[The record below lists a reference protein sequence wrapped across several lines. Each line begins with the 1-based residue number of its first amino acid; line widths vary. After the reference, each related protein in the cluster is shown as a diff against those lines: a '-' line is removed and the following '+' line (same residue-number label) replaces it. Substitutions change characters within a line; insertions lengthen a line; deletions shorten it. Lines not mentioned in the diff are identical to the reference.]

1 VTICYPK
8 ILVYLL
14 IQQIIVLTVYSLSE
28 INLPL
33 RIVRLKLLF
42 CCALLLTA
50 CDRITS
56 ISPPVLTQAPVEI
69 INPIARKLV
78 AGGIAQTAITK
89 SYDPAYIQ
97 LAYPGGDV
105 PAITGVCTDVII
117 RAYRQIG
124 IDLQQQV
131 HEDMGRNFAKY
142 PKIWG
147 LKQPD
152 KNIDHRRVANLM
164 TFLRRRGAA
173 LPVTDRPADYQ
184 PGDLVTYDLGAQIGL
199 HIAIVSNIRGSNGY
213 QMIHNACCGTKVE
226 TIPRNWKINGH
237 YRYLP

>member
-1 VTICYPK
+1 MQLLSPK
-8 ILVYLL
+8 L
-14 IQQIIVLTVYSLSE
+14 IMFLITPSSIVHE
-28 INLPL
+28 M
-33 RIVRLKLLF
+33 RLKLLF

-56 ISPPVLTQAPVEI
+56 ISPPVLTPAPVAI
-69 INPIARKLV
+69 TNPIARKLV
-78 AGGIAQTAITK
+78 AGGIAQTTVTK
-89 SYDPAYIQ
+89 TYDPAYIR

-105 PAITGVCTDVII
+105 PAVTGVCTDVIV

-124 IDLQQQV
+124 IDLQKEV

-173 LPVTDRPADYQ
+173 LPVTDNPADYQ
-184 PGDLVTYDLGAQIGL
+184 PGDLVTYDLGAIGL
-199 HIAIVSNIRGSNGY
+199 HVAIVSNVRGNNGY
-213 QMIHNACCGTKVE
+213 QKIHNACCGTKLE
-226 TIPRNWKINGH
+226 DIPPSWKINGH
-237 YRYLP
+237 YRYFP

>member
-1 VTICYPK
+1 M
-8 ILVYLL
+8 
-14 IQQIIVLTVYSLSE
+14 
-28 INLPL
+28 
-33 RIVRLKLLF
+33 KLLLF
-42 CCALLLTA
+42 LTLLLTG

-56 ISPPVLTQAPVEI
+56 IPPQVLTPAPVEI
-69 INPIARKLV
+69 TNPIARKLV
-78 AGGIAQTAITK
+78 AGGIAQTAVTK

-131 HEDMGRNFAKY
+131 HQDMGRNFAQY

-164 TFLRRRGAA
+164 TFLNRRGAA

-184 PGDLVTYDLGAQIGL
+184 PGDLVTYDLGAKIGL
-199 HIAIVSNIRGSNGY
+199 HIAIVSNIQGSDGY
-213 QMIHNACCGTKVE
+213 QMIHNACCGVKVE

-237 YRYLP
+237 YRYLPQRKVTNL

>member
-1 VTICYPK
+1 MIRTI
-8 ILVYLL
+8 L
-14 IQQIIVLTVYSLSE
+14 I
-28 INLPL
+28 
-33 RIVRLKLLF
+33 
-42 CCALLLTA
+42 CCTLLLTG

-56 ISPPVLTQAPVEI
+56 IVPKLTPNIVAI
-69 INPIARKLV
+69 TNPTARKLV
-78 AGGIAQTAITK
+78 AGGIAQTNITK

-105 PAITGVCTDVII
+105 PANTGVCTDVII

-131 HEDMGRNFAKY
+131 HEDMQRNFALY

-152 KNIDHRRVANLM
+152 QNIDHRRVANLM
-164 TFLRRRGAA
+164 TFLDRRGAA
-173 LPVTDRPADYQ
+173 IPISANPADYQ
-184 PGDLVTYDLGAQIGL
+184 PGDLITYDLGAQIGL
-199 HIAIVSNIRGSNGY
+199 HIAIVSNIQGSNGY
-213 QMIHNACCGTKVE
+213 QMIHNACCGVKVE

-237 YRYLP
+237 YRYLR

>member
-1 VTICYPK
+1 MQLLLPK
-8 ILVYLL
+8 L
-14 IQQIIVLTVYSLSE
+14 IIFLITPSSIVRE
-28 INLPL
+28 M
-33 RIVRLKLLF
+33 RLKLLF

-50 CDRITS
+50 CDQITS
-56 ISPPVLTQAPVEI
+56 ISPPVLTPDPVAI
-69 INPIARKLV
+69 TNPIARKLV
-78 AGGIAQTAITK
+78 AGGIAQTTVTK
-89 SYDPAYIQ
+89 TYDPAYIR

-105 PAITGVCTDVII
+105 PAETGVCTDVIV

-124 IDLQQQV
+124 IDLQKEV

-164 TFLRRRGAA
+164 TFLNRRGAA
-173 LPVTDRPADYQ
+173 LPIDNPADYQ
-184 PGDLVTYDLGAQIGL
+184 PGDLVTYDLGAIGL

-213 QMIHNACCGTKVE
+213 QKIHNACCGTKVE
-226 TIPRNWKINGH
+226 NIPPNWKINGH
-237 YRYLP
+237 YRYLRS

>member
-1 VTICYPK
+1 M
-8 ILVYLL
+8 
-14 IQQIIVLTVYSLSE
+14 
-28 INLPL
+28 
-33 RIVRLKLLF
+33 RLKLILS
-42 CCALLLTA
+42 CILLLA
-50 CDRITS
+50 GCDRIRA
-56 ISPPVLTQAPVEI
+56 ISPQLIPHPVEI
-69 INPIARKLV
+69 TNPTARKLV
-78 AGGIAQTAITK
+78 AGGIAQTAVTK

-117 RAYRQIG
+117 RAYRKIG

-131 HEDMGRNFAKY
+131 HEDMRRNFGVY

-164 TFLRRRGAA
+164 TFLHRRGAEIPISA
-173 LPVTDRPADYQ
+173 NPADYQ

-199 HIAIVSNIRGSNGY
+199 HIAIVSNIKGDNGY
-213 QMIHNACCGTKVE
+213 QMIHNACCGAKVE
-226 TIPRNWKINGH
+226 TIPRSWKINGH